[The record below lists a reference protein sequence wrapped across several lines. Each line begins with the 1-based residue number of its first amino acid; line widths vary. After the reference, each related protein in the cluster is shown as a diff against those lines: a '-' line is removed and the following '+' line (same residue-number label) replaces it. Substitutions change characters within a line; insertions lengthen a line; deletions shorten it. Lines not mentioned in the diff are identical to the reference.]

1 MSKFGTSKKIITG
14 YILLAVVIAIA
25 TWQVY
30 DNSRLFVALNN
41 ASEQLLKRRDVV
53 DSLVCSLLETNN
65 AERSVLLG
73 EGSEWPHF
81 NQSVATSE
89 QMAKQ
94 LKPFIA
100 DQGQRQR
107 IDTLVKLMHMKR
119 ENTKRVAQLMAI
131 DNRDAFYRDKVQA
144 LQSGRDSVVI
154 HSKSYGQ
161 HGQRE
166 KVYEIIK
173 SKRGFF
179 RRLGDAFR
187 RQHADTVGVTNILHD
202 TKADSTAQRINI
214 ADSVANI
221 LTDIQ
226 NEEQKQNSRQQENVA
241 ARLNRLQRVS
251 LQLSQ
256 RTGLLLEHI
265 QREEKNALQKALG
278 HATQSRH
285 KMVVRIAVIGLVA
298 ILIAALL
305 VAYILRDIKRERRDR
320 QRIVEAKT
328 ETERIMAQRERLLLT
343 ITHDIKAP
351 AASIA
356 GFIEL
361 LSEQVSRPKAL
372 AYIDSM
378 RHSAIHL
385 QQLVAALLDYHL
397 LESGKAER
405 HDVSFVP
412 QQLAKNC
419 VDEFQPMAAE
429 KGLDITL
436 STLTLNCGDL
446 WRSDAFRVKQ
456 IMSNLI
462 GNAVKYTDRGSVKVE
477 IRISPRQHL
486 IIYVSD
492 TGRGMSQADCQRI
505 FDAFTRLHNGQGKE
519 GVGLGLSITR
529 EVVQMLGGTITVT
542 SEEGK
547 GSCFTV
553 SLPIKKE
560 EKRQKKDVE
569 ENVASVEPNRS
580 STEAKEATTE
590 NNDATHGANNAT
602 NGANDATNGTN
613 DATTEINIL
622 AVDDDALQLE
632 LFKEMAQKIGG
643 AKLNISTTTSASEA
657 IKLAEETKPQI
668 MFTDIEMPEMSGKDM
683 LKHVKNSD
691 MSTVAMTAHDPSIMT
706 SLKKAGFDTCLFK
719 PFNAATLAA
728 TLAQI
733 TRQPLSVKAAEQKAS
748 FFAPLTAFAE
758 GDTEA
763 EQEILTQVGES
774 IKEYRQMLDQGL
786 KGNDEEQ
793 QRDSISRTA
802 HKAMP
807 LLTMLKPGQCGWLQA
822 ITPEHIKDTP
832 AEKITVLAMRL
843 DKELEEVSTKL
854 KEEGIENA

>member
-1 MSKFGTSKKIITG
+1 M
-14 YILLAVVIAIA
+14 LAVVIAIA

-94 LKPFIA
+94 LKQFIA

-107 IDTLVKLMHMKR
+107 IDTLVELIHMKR
-119 ENTKRVAQLMAI
+119 ENTKRVAQLMAF

-154 HSKSYGQ
+154 HSKLYGQ

-226 NEEQKQNSRQQENVA
+226 NEEQRQNSRQQENVA

-278 HATQSRH
+278 HAMQSRH
-285 KMVVRIAVIGLVA
+285 KMVVRIAIIGLVA

-320 QRIVEAKT
+320 QRIVEAKA

-419 VDEFQPMAAE
+419 VEEFKPMAAE

-436 STLTLNCGDL
+436 GTLTPNCGDL

-462 GNAVKYTDRGSVKVE
+462 GNAVKYTDRGGVKVE

-505 FDAFTRLHNGQGKE
+505 FDAFTRLPNEQGKE

-560 EKRQKKDVE
+560 EKKQKKDVE
-569 ENVASVEPNRS
+569 ENVASVETNRS

-590 NNDATHGANNAT
+590 NNDAT
-602 NGANDATNGTN
+602 NGANDATNGNN

-706 SLKKAGFDTCLFK
+706 SLKKAGFSTCLFK

-733 TRQPLSVKAAEQKAS
+733 TRLPLSVKAAEQKAS

-774 IKEYRQMLDQGL
+774 IKEYRQMLEQGL
-786 KGNDEEQ
+786 KSNGEEL
-793 QRDSISRTA
+793 QRDSISRAA

-822 ITPEHIKDTP
+822 ITPEHIKDSS
-832 AEKITVLAMRL
+832 AENSTALAMRL
-843 DKELEEVSTKL
+843 EKELEEISKKL
-854 KEEGIENA
+854 REEGIENA

>member
-1 MSKFGTSKKIITG
+1 M
-14 YILLAVVIAIA
+14 LAVVIAIA

-81 NQSVATSE
+81 NRSVATSE

-107 IDTLVKLMHMKR
+107 IDTLVELIHMKR
-119 ENTKRVAQLMAI
+119 ENTKRVAQLMAF

-154 HSKSYGQ
+154 HSKLYGQ

-278 HATQSRH
+278 HAMQSRH
-285 KMVVRIAVIGLVA
+285 KMVVRIAIIGLVA

-412 QQLAKNC
+412 QQLAKSC
-419 VDEFQPMAAE
+419 VEEFKPMAAE

-436 STLTLNCGDL
+436 GTLTPNCGDL

-462 GNAVKYTDRGSVKVE
+462 GNAVKYTDRGGVKVE

-505 FDAFTRLHNGQGKE
+505 FDAFTRLPNGQGKE

-560 EKRQKKDVE
+560 EKKQKKDVE
-569 ENVASVEPNRS
+569 ENVASVETDRS

-590 NNDATHGANNAT
+590 NNDAT
-602 NGANDATNGTN
+602 NGAN

-706 SLKKAGFDTCLFK
+706 SLKKAGFSTCLFK

-733 TRQPLSVKAAEQKAS
+733 TRLPLSVKAAEQKAS

-774 IKEYRQMLDQGL
+774 IKEYRQMLEQGL
-786 KGNDEEQ
+786 KSNGEEL
-793 QRDSISRTA
+793 QRDSISRAA

-807 LLTMLKPGQCGWLQA
+807 LLSMLKPGQCGWLQA
-822 ITPEHIKDTP
+822 ITPEHIKDTS
-832 AEKITVLAMRL
+832 AENSTALAMRL
-843 DKELEEVSTKL
+843 EKELEEISKKL
-854 KEEGIENA
+854 REEGIENA

>member
-1 MSKFGTSKKIITG
+1 M
-14 YILLAVVIAIA
+14 LAVVIAIA

-107 IDTLVKLMHMKR
+107 IDTLVELIHMKR
-119 ENTKRVAQLMAI
+119 ENTKRVAQLMAF

-154 HSKSYGQ
+154 HSKLYGQ
-161 HGQRE
+161 HAQRE

-285 KMVVRIAVIGLVA
+285 KMVVRIAIIGLVA

-412 QQLAKNC
+412 QQLAKSC
-419 VDEFQPMAAE
+419 VEEFKPMAAE

-436 STLTLNCGDL
+436 GTLTPNCGDL

-462 GNAVKYTDRGSVKVE
+462 GNAVKYTDRGGVKVE
-477 IRISPRQHL
+477 MRISPRQHL

-505 FDAFTRLHNGQGKE
+505 FDAFTRLPNGQGKE

-560 EKRQKKDVE
+560 EKKQKKDVE
-569 ENVASVEPNRS
+569 ENVASVETNRS
-580 STEAKEATTE
+580 STEAKE
-590 NNDATHGANNAT
+590 
-602 NGANDATNGTN
+602 
-613 DATTEINIL
+613 ATTEINIL

-706 SLKKAGFDTCLFK
+706 SLKKAGFSTCLFK

-733 TRQPLSVKAAEQKAS
+733 TRLPLSVKAAEQKAS

-763 EQEILTQVGES
+763 EREILTQVGES
-774 IKEYRQMLDQGL
+774 IKEYRQMLEQGL
-786 KGNDEEQ
+786 KSNGEEL
-793 QRDSISRTA
+793 QRDSISRAA

-822 ITPEHIKDTP
+822 ITPEHIKDSS
-832 AEKITVLAMRL
+832 AENSTALAMRL
-843 DKELEEVSTKL
+843 EKELEEISKKL
-854 KEEGIENA
+854 REEGIENA

>member
-1 MSKFGTSKKIITG
+1 M
-14 YILLAVVIAIA
+14 LAVVIAIA

-81 NQSVATSE
+81 NRSVATSE
-89 QMAKQ
+89 QKAKQ

-107 IDTLVKLMHMKR
+107 IDTLVELIHMKR
-119 ENTKRVAQLMAI
+119 ENTKRVAQLMAF

-154 HSKSYGQ
+154 HSKLYGQ

-226 NEEQKQNSRQQENVA
+226 NEEQKHNSRQQENVA

-285 KMVVRIAVIGLVA
+285 KMVVRIAIIGLVA

-397 LESGKAER
+397 LESGKAEQ

-419 VDEFQPMAAE
+419 VEEFKPMAAE

-436 STLTLNCGDL
+436 GTLTTNCGDL

-462 GNAVKYTDRGSVKVE
+462 GNAVKYTDRGGVKVE

-505 FDAFTRLHNGQGKE
+505 FDAFTRLPNGQGKE

-560 EKRQKKDVE
+560 EKKQKKDVE
-569 ENVASVEPNRS
+569 ENVASVETNRS
-580 STEAKEATTE
+580 STEAKE
-590 NNDATHGANNAT
+590 
-602 NGANDATNGTN
+602 
-613 DATTEINIL
+613 ATTEINIL

-683 LKHVKNSD
+683 IKHVKNSD

-706 SLKKAGFDTCLFK
+706 SLKKAGFSTCLFK

-733 TRQPLSVKAAEQKAS
+733 TRLPLSVKAAEQKAS

-763 EQEILTQVGES
+763 EREILTQVGES
-774 IKEYRQMLDQGL
+774 IKEYRQMLEQGL
-786 KGNDEEQ
+786 KHNDEEL
-793 QRDSISRTA
+793 QRDSISRAA

-822 ITPEHIKDTP
+822 ITPEHIKDSS
-832 AEKITVLAMRL
+832 AENSTALAMRL
-843 DKELEEVSTKL
+843 EKELEEISKKL
-854 KEEGIENA
+854 REEGIENA

>member
-81 NQSVATSE
+81 NRSVATSE
-89 QMAKQ
+89 QKAKQ

-107 IDTLVKLMHMKR
+107 IDTLVELIHMKR
-119 ENTKRVAQLMAI
+119 ENTKRVAQLMAF

-154 HSKSYGQ
+154 HSKLYGQ

-202 TKADSTAQRINI
+202 TKTDSTAQRINI

-285 KMVVRIAVIGLVA
+285 KMVVRIAIIGLVA

-397 LESGKAER
+397 LESGKAEQ

-419 VDEFQPMAAE
+419 VEEFKPMAAE

-436 STLTLNCGDL
+436 GTLTPNCGDL

-462 GNAVKYTDRGSVKVE
+462 GNAVKYTDLGGVKVE

-505 FDAFTRLHNGQGKE
+505 FDAFTRLPNGQGKE

-560 EKRQKKDVE
+560 EKKQKKDVE
-569 ENVASVEPNRS
+569 ENVASVETNRS
-580 STEAKEATTE
+580 STEAKE
-590 NNDATHGANNAT
+590 
-602 NGANDATNGTN
+602 
-613 DATTEINIL
+613 ATTEINIL

-657 IKLAEETKPQI
+657 IKLAEETKTQI

-683 LKHVKNSD
+683 IKHVKNSD

-706 SLKKAGFDTCLFK
+706 SLKKAGFSTCLFK

-733 TRQPLSVKAAEQKAS
+733 TRLPLSVKAAEQKAS

-763 EQEILTQVGES
+763 EREILTQVGES
-774 IKEYRQMLDQGL
+774 IKEYRQMLEQGL
-786 KGNDEEQ
+786 KSNGEEL
-793 QRDSISRTA
+793 QRDSISRAA

-822 ITPEHIKDTP
+822 ITPEHIKDSS
-832 AEKITVLAMRL
+832 AENSTALAMRL
-843 DKELEEVSTKL
+843 EKELEEISKKL
-854 KEEGIENA
+854 REEGIENA

>member
-81 NQSVATSE
+81 NRSVATSE

-107 IDTLVKLMHMKR
+107 IDTLVELIHMKR
-119 ENTKRVAQLMAI
+119 ENTKRVAQLMAF

-154 HSKSYGQ
+154 HSKLYGQ
-161 HGQRE
+161 YGQRE

-202 TKADSTAQRINI
+202 TKTDSTAQRINI

-285 KMVVRIAVIGLVA
+285 KMVVRIAIIGLVA

-419 VDEFQPMAAE
+419 VEEFKPMAAE

-436 STLTLNCGDL
+436 GTLTPNCGDL

-462 GNAVKYTDRGSVKVE
+462 GNAVKYTDRGGVKVE

-505 FDAFTRLHNGQGKE
+505 FDAFTRLPNGQGKE

-560 EKRQKKDVE
+560 EKKQKKDVE
-569 ENVASVEPNRS
+569 ENVASVETNRS

-590 NNDATHGANNAT
+590 NNCAT
-602 NGANDATNGTN
+602 NGANDATNGNN
-613 DATTEINIL
+613 DATTEIKIL

-706 SLKKAGFDTCLFK
+706 SLKKAGFSTCLFK

-733 TRQPLSVKAAEQKAS
+733 TRLPLSVKAAEQKAS

-763 EQEILTQVGES
+763 EREILTQVGES
-774 IKEYRQMLDQGL
+774 IKEYRQMLEQGL
-786 KGNDEEQ
+786 KSNGEEL
-793 QRDSISRTA
+793 QRDSISRAA

-822 ITPEHIKDTP
+822 ITPEHIKDTS
-832 AEKITVLAMRL
+832 AENSTALAMRL
-843 DKELEEVSTKL
+843 EKELEEISKKL
-854 KEEGIENA
+854 REEGIENA

>member
-1 MSKFGTSKKIITG
+1 M
-14 YILLAVVIAIA
+14 LAVVIAIA

-73 EGSEWPHF
+73 EGSEWPRF

-107 IDTLVKLMHMKR
+107 IDTLVELMHMKR

-278 HATQSRH
+278 HAMQSRH
-285 KMVVRIAVIGLVA
+285 KMVVRIAIIGLVA

-436 STLTLNCGDL
+436 GTLTPNCGDL

-456 IMSNLI
+456 IISNLI
-462 GNAVKYTDRGSVKVE
+462 GNAVKYTDQGSVKVE

-492 TGRGMSQADCQRI
+492 TGRGMSHADCQRI
-505 FDAFTRLHNGQGKE
+505 FDAFTRLPNGQGKE

-560 EKRQKKDVE
+560 EKKQKKDVE
-569 ENVASVEPNRS
+569 ENVAPVETNRS
-580 STEAKEATTE
+580 STEAKE
-590 NNDATHGANNAT
+590 
-602 NGANDATNGTN
+602 
-613 DATTEINIL
+613 ATTEINIL

-657 IKLAEETKPQI
+657 IMLAEKTKPRI

-706 SLKKAGFDTCLFK
+706 SLKKAGFSTCLFK

-733 TRQPLSVKAAEQKAS
+733 TRLPLSVKTAEQKAS

-774 IKEYRQMLDQGL
+774 IKEYRQMLDKGL
-786 KGNDEEQ
+786 KSNDEEQ
-793 QRDSISRTA
+793 QRDSISRAA

-807 LLTMLKPGQCGWLQA
+807 LLTMLKPGQCSWLQA

>member
-1 MSKFGTSKKIITG
+1 M
-14 YILLAVVIAIA
+14 LAVVIAIA

-81 NQSVATSE
+81 NRSVATSE

-107 IDTLVKLMHMKR
+107 IDTLVELIHMKR
-119 ENTKRVAQLMAI
+119 ENTKRVAQLMAF

-154 HSKSYGQ
+154 HSKLYGQ

-202 TKADSTAQRINI
+202 TKTDSTAQRINI

-285 KMVVRIAVIGLVA
+285 KMVVRIAIIGLVA

-412 QQLAKNC
+412 QQLAKSC
-419 VDEFQPMAAE
+419 VEEFKPMAAE

-436 STLTLNCGDL
+436 GTLTPNCGDL

-462 GNAVKYTDRGSVKVE
+462 GNAVKYTDRGGVKVE

-492 TGRGMSQADCQRI
+492 TERGMSQADCQRI
-505 FDAFTRLHNGQGKE
+505 FDAFTRLPNGQGKE

-560 EKRQKKDVE
+560 EKKQKKDVE
-569 ENVASVEPNRS
+569 ENVASVETNRS
-580 STEAKEATTE
+580 STEAKKAITE
-590 NNDATHGANNAT
+590 NNDAT
-602 NGANDATNGTN
+602 NGANDATNGNN

-683 LKHVKNSD
+683 IKHVKNSD

-706 SLKKAGFDTCLFK
+706 SLKKAGFSTCLFK

-733 TRQPLSVKAAEQKAS
+733 TRLPLSVKAAEQKAS

-763 EQEILTQVGES
+763 EREILTQVGES
-774 IKEYRQMLDQGL
+774 IKEYRQMLEQGL
-786 KGNDEEQ
+786 KHNDEEL
-793 QRDSISRTA
+793 QRDSISRAA

-822 ITPEHIKDTP
+822 ITPEHIKDSS
-832 AEKITVLAMRL
+832 AENSTALAMRL
-843 DKELEEVSTKL
+843 EKELEEISKKL
-854 KEEGIENA
+854 REEGIENA

>member
-25 TWQVY
+25 TWQIY

-73 EGSEWPHF
+73 EGREWPHF
-81 NQSVATSE
+81 NRSVATSE

-107 IDTLVKLMHMKR
+107 IDTLVELIHMKR
-119 ENTKRVAQLMAI
+119 ENTKRVAQLMAF
-131 DNRDAFYRDKVQA
+131 DNRDAFYRNKVQA

-154 HSKSYGQ
+154 HSKLYGQ

-226 NEEQKQNSRQQENVA
+226 NEEQRQNSRQQENVA

-285 KMVVRIAVIGLVA
+285 KMVVRIAIIGLVA

-412 QQLAKNC
+412 QQLAKSC
-419 VDEFQPMAAE
+419 VEEFKPMAAE

-436 STLTLNCGDL
+436 GTLTTNCGDL

-462 GNAVKYTDRGSVKVE
+462 GNAVKYTDRGGVKVE

-505 FDAFTRLHNGQGKE
+505 FDAFTRLPNGQGKE

-560 EKRQKKDVE
+560 EKKQKKDVE
-569 ENVASVEPNRS
+569 ENVASVETNRS
-580 STEAKEATTE
+580 STEAKE
-590 NNDATHGANNAT
+590 
-602 NGANDATNGTN
+602 
-613 DATTEINIL
+613 ATTEINIL

-683 LKHVKNSD
+683 IKHVKNSD

-706 SLKKAGFDTCLFK
+706 SLKKAGFSTCLFK

-733 TRQPLSVKAAEQKAS
+733 TRLPLSVKAAEQKAS

-763 EQEILTQVGES
+763 EREILTQVGES
-774 IKEYRQMLDQGL
+774 IKEYRQMLEQGL
-786 KGNDEEQ
+786 KSNGEEL
-793 QRDSISRTA
+793 QRDSISRAA

-822 ITPEHIKDTP
+822 ITPEHIKDTS
-832 AEKITVLAMRL
+832 AENSTALAMRL
-843 DKELEEVSTKL
+843 EKELEEISKKL
-854 KEEGIENA
+854 REEGIENA

>member
-1 MSKFGTSKKIITG
+1 M
-14 YILLAVVIAIA
+14 LAVVIAIA

-81 NQSVATSE
+81 NRSVATSE

-107 IDTLVKLMHMKR
+107 IDTLVELIHMKR
-119 ENTKRVAQLMAI
+119 ENTKRVAQLMAF

-154 HSKSYGQ
+154 HSKLYGQ

-202 TKADSTAQRINI
+202 TKTDSTAQRINI

-285 KMVVRIAVIGLVA
+285 KMVVRIAIIGLVA

-412 QQLAKNC
+412 QQLAKDC
-419 VDEFQPMAAE
+419 VEEFKPMAAE

-436 STLTLNCGDL
+436 GTLTPNCGDL

-462 GNAVKYTDRGSVKVE
+462 GNAVKYTDRGGVKVE

-505 FDAFTRLHNGQGKE
+505 FDAFTRLPNGQGKE

-542 SEEGK
+542 SKKGK

-560 EKRQKKDVE
+560 EKKQKKDVE
-569 ENVASVEPNRS
+569 ENVASVETNRS
-580 STEAKEATTE
+580 STEAKKAITE
-590 NNDATHGANNAT
+590 NNDAT
-602 NGANDATNGTN
+602 NGANDATNGNN

-706 SLKKAGFDTCLFK
+706 SLKKAGFSTCLFK

-733 TRQPLSVKAAEQKAS
+733 TRLPLSVKAAEQKAS

-763 EQEILTQVGES
+763 EREILTQVGES
-774 IKEYRQMLDQGL
+774 IKEYRQMLEQGL
-786 KGNDEEQ
+786 KSNGEEL
-793 QRDSISRTA
+793 QRDSISRAA

-822 ITPEHIKDTP
+822 ITPEHIKDTS
-832 AEKITVLAMRL
+832 AENSTALAMRL
-843 DKELEEVSTKL
+843 EKELEEISKKL
-854 KEEGIENA
+854 REEGIENA

>member
-1 MSKFGTSKKIITG
+1 M
-14 YILLAVVIAIA
+14 LAVVIAIA

-107 IDTLVKLMHMKR
+107 IDTLVELIHMKR

-154 HSKSYGQ
+154 HSKLYGQ

-202 TKADSTAQRINI
+202 TRTDSTAQRINI

-278 HATQSRH
+278 HAMQSRH
-285 KMVVRIAVIGLVA
+285 KMVVRIAIIGLVA

-320 QRIVEAKT
+320 QRIVEAKA

-412 QQLAKNC
+412 QQLAKSC
-419 VDEFQPMAAE
+419 VEEFKPMAAE

-436 STLTLNCGDL
+436 GTLTPNCGDL

-462 GNAVKYTDRGSVKVE
+462 GNAVKYTDRGGVKVE

-505 FDAFTRLHNGQGKE
+505 FDAFTRLPNGQGKE

-560 EKRQKKDVE
+560 EKKQKKDVE
-569 ENVASVEPNRS
+569 ENVASVETNRS
-580 STEAKEATTE
+580 STEAKE
-590 NNDATHGANNAT
+590 
-602 NGANDATNGTN
+602 
-613 DATTEINIL
+613 ATTEINIL

-643 AKLNISTTTSASEA
+643 AKLNINTTTSASEA

-683 LKHVKNSD
+683 IKHVKNSD

-706 SLKKAGFDTCLFK
+706 SLKKAGFSTCLFK

-733 TRQPLSVKAAEQKAS
+733 TRLPLSVKAAEQKAS

-763 EQEILTQVGES
+763 EREILTQVGES
-774 IKEYRQMLDQGL
+774 IKEYRQMLEQGL
-786 KGNDEEQ
+786 KHNDEEQ
-793 QRDSISRTA
+793 QHDSISRAA

-807 LLTMLKPGQCGWLQA
+807 LLSMLKPGQCGWLQA
-822 ITPEHIKDTP
+822 ITPEHIKDTS
-832 AEKITVLAMRL
+832 AENSTALAMRL
-843 DKELEEVSTKL
+843 EKELEEISKKL
-854 KEEGIENA
+854 REEGIENA

>member
-81 NQSVATSE
+81 NRSVATSE

-107 IDTLVKLMHMKR
+107 IDTLVELIHMKR
-119 ENTKRVAQLMAI
+119 ENTKRVAQLMAF
-131 DNRDAFYRDKVQA
+131 DNRDAFYRNKVQA

-154 HSKSYGQ
+154 HSKLYGQ

-187 RQHADTVGVTNILHD
+187 RQHTDTVGVTNILHD

-226 NEEQKQNSRQQENVA
+226 NEEQRQNSRQQENVA

-278 HATQSRH
+278 HAMQSRH
-285 KMVVRIAVIGLVA
+285 KMVVRIAIIGLVA

-320 QRIVEAKT
+320 QRIVEAKA

-361 LSEQVSRPKAL
+361 LSEQVSHPKAL

-412 QQLAKNC
+412 QQLAKSC
-419 VDEFQPMAAE
+419 VEEFKPMAAE

-436 STLTLNCGDL
+436 GTLTPNCGDL

-462 GNAVKYTDRGSVKVE
+462 GNAVKYTDRGGVKVE

-492 TGRGMSQADCQRI
+492 TGRGMSQADCLRI
-505 FDAFTRLHNGQGKE
+505 FDAFTRLPNGQGKE

-560 EKRQKKDVE
+560 EKKQKKDVE
-569 ENVASVEPNRS
+569 ENVASVETNRS

-590 NNDATHGANNAT
+590 NNDAT
-602 NGANDATNGTN
+602 NGANDATNGNN

-683 LKHVKNSD
+683 IKHVKNSD

-706 SLKKAGFDTCLFK
+706 SLKKAGFSTCLFK

-733 TRQPLSVKAAEQKAS
+733 TRLPLSVKAAEQKAS

-774 IKEYRQMLDQGL
+774 IKEYRQMLEQGL
-786 KGNDEEQ
+786 KSNGEEL
-793 QRDSISRTA
+793 QRDSISRAA

-822 ITPEHIKDTP
+822 ITPEHIKDSS
-832 AEKITVLAMRL
+832 AENSTALAMRL
-843 DKELEEVSTKL
+843 EKELEEISKKL
-854 KEEGIENA
+854 REEGIENA

>member
-1 MSKFGTSKKIITG
+1 M
-14 YILLAVVIAIA
+14 LAVVIAIA
-25 TWQVY
+25 TWQIY

-81 NQSVATSE
+81 NRSVATSE

-107 IDTLVKLMHMKR
+107 IDTLVELIHMKR
-119 ENTKRVAQLMAI
+119 ENTKRVAQLMAF
-131 DNRDAFYRDKVQA
+131 DNRDAFYRNKVQA

-154 HSKSYGQ
+154 HSKLYGQ

-202 TKADSTAQRINI
+202 TRADSTAQRINI

-226 NEEQKQNSRQQENVA
+226 NEEQKRNSRQQENVA

-285 KMVVRIAVIGLVA
+285 KMVVRIAIIGLVA

-419 VDEFQPMAAE
+419 VEEFKPMAAE

-436 STLTLNCGDL
+436 GTLTPNCGDL

-462 GNAVKYTDRGSVKVE
+462 GNAVKYTDRGGVKVE

-505 FDAFTRLHNGQGKE
+505 FDAFTRLPNGQGKE

-560 EKRQKKDVE
+560 EKKQKKDVE
-569 ENVASVEPNRS
+569 ENVASVETNRS

-590 NNDATHGANNAT
+590 NNCAT
-602 NGANDATNGTN
+602 NGANDAMNGNN

-643 AKLNISTTTSASEA
+643 AKLNINTTTSASEA

-706 SLKKAGFDTCLFK
+706 SLKKAGFSTCLFK

-733 TRQPLSVKAAEQKAS
+733 TRLPLSVKAAEQKAS

-763 EQEILTQVGES
+763 EREILTQVGES
-774 IKEYRQMLDQGL
+774 IKEYRQMLEQGL
-786 KGNDEEQ
+786 KHNDEEL
-793 QRDSISRTA
+793 QRDSISRAA

-822 ITPEHIKDTP
+822 ITPEHIKDSS
-832 AEKITVLAMRL
+832 AENSTALAMRL
-843 DKELEEVSTKL
+843 EKELEEISKKL
-854 KEEGIENA
+854 REEGIENA

>member
-1 MSKFGTSKKIITG
+1 M
-14 YILLAVVIAIA
+14 LAVVIAIA

-81 NQSVATSE
+81 NRSVATSE

-107 IDTLVKLMHMKR
+107 IDTLVELIHMKR
-119 ENTKRVAQLMAI
+119 ENTKRVAQLMAF

-154 HSKSYGQ
+154 HSKLYGQ

-187 RQHADTVGVTNILHD
+187 RQHADTVGVTNILHA

-278 HATQSRH
+278 HAMQSRH
-285 KMVVRIAVIGLVA
+285 KMVVRIAIIGLVA

-320 QRIVEAKT
+320 QRIVEAKA
-328 ETERIMAQRERLLLT
+328 ETEHIMAQRERLLLT

-419 VDEFQPMAAE
+419 VEEFKPMAAE

-436 STLTLNCGDL
+436 GTLTPNCGDL

-462 GNAVKYTDRGSVKVE
+462 GNAVKYTDRGGVKVE

-492 TGRGMSQADCQRI
+492 TGRGMSQANCQRI
-505 FDAFTRLHNGQGKE
+505 FDAFTRLPNGQGKE

-560 EKRQKKDVE
+560 EKKQKKDVE
-569 ENVASVEPNRS
+569 ENVASVETNRS
-580 STEAKEATTE
+580 STEAKE
-590 NNDATHGANNAT
+590 
-602 NGANDATNGTN
+602 
-613 DATTEINIL
+613 ATTEINIL

-683 LKHVKNSD
+683 IKHVKNSD

-706 SLKKAGFDTCLFK
+706 SLKKAGFSTCLFK

-733 TRQPLSVKAAEQKAS
+733 TRLPLSVKAAEQKAS

-774 IKEYRQMLDQGL
+774 IKEYRQMLEQGL
-786 KGNDEEQ
+786 KSNGEKLQ
-793 QRDSISRTA
+793 HDSISRAA

-822 ITPEHIKDTP
+822 ITPEHIKDTS
-832 AEKITVLAMRL
+832 AENSTALAMRL
-843 DKELEEVSTKL
+843 EKELEEISKKL
-854 KEEGIENA
+854 REEGIENA

>member
-81 NQSVATSE
+81 NRSVATSE

-107 IDTLVKLMHMKR
+107 IDTLVELIHMKR
-119 ENTKRVAQLMAI
+119 ENTKRVAQLMAF

-154 HSKSYGQ
+154 NSKLYGR

-278 HATQSRH
+278 HAMQSRH
-285 KMVVRIAVIGLVA
+285 KMVVRIAIIGLVA

-412 QQLAKNC
+412 QQLARNC
-419 VDEFQPMAAE
+419 VEEFKPMAAE

-436 STLTLNCGDL
+436 GTLTPNCGDL

-462 GNAVKYTDRGSVKVE
+462 GNAVKYTDRGGVKVE

-505 FDAFTRLHNGQGKE
+505 FDAFTRLPNGQGKE

-560 EKRQKKDVE
+560 EKKQMKDVE
-569 ENVASVEPNRS
+569 ENVASVETNRS
-580 STEAKEATTE
+580 STEAKE
-590 NNDATHGANNAT
+590 
-602 NGANDATNGTN
+602 
-613 DATTEINIL
+613 ATTEINIL

-683 LKHVKNSD
+683 IKHVKNSD
-691 MSTVAMTAHDPSIMT
+691 MSTVAMTAHDPSIIT
-706 SLKKAGFDTCLFK
+706 SLKKAGFSTCLFK

-733 TRQPLSVKAAEQKAS
+733 TRLPLSVKAAEQKAS

-774 IKEYRQMLDQGL
+774 IKEYRQMLEQGL
-786 KGNDEEQ
+786 KSNGEEL
-793 QRDSISRTA
+793 QRDSISRAA

-807 LLTMLKPGQCGWLQA
+807 LLTMLRPGQCGWLQA
-822 ITPEHIKDTP
+822 ITPEHIKDTS
-832 AEKITVLAMRL
+832 AENSTALAMRL
-843 DKELEEVSTKL
+843 EKELEEISKKL
-854 KEEGIENA
+854 RGEGIENA

>member
-1 MSKFGTSKKIITG
+1 M
-14 YILLAVVIAIA
+14 LAVVIAIA

-81 NQSVATSE
+81 NRSVATSE

-107 IDTLVKLMHMKR
+107 IDTLVELIHMKR
-119 ENTKRVAQLMAI
+119 ENTKRVAQLMAF
-131 DNRDAFYRDKVQA
+131 DNRDAFYRNKVQA

-154 HSKSYGQ
+154 HSKLYGQ

-187 RQHADTVGVTNILHD
+187 RQHTDTVGVTNILHD

-226 NEEQKQNSRQQENVA
+226 NEEQRQNSRQQENVA

-278 HATQSRH
+278 HAMQSRH
-285 KMVVRIAVIGLVA
+285 KMVVRIAIIGLVA

-320 QRIVEAKT
+320 QRIVEAKA

-412 QQLAKNC
+412 QQLAKSC
-419 VDEFQPMAAE
+419 VEEFKPMAAE

-436 STLTLNCGDL
+436 GTLTPTCGDL

-462 GNAVKYTDRGSVKVE
+462 GNAVKYTDRGGVKVE

-492 TGRGMSQADCQRI
+492 TGRGMNQADCQRI
-505 FDAFTRLHNGQGKE
+505 FDAFTRLPNGQGKE

-560 EKRQKKDVE
+560 EKKQKKEVE
-569 ENVASVEPNRS
+569 ENVASVETDRS
-580 STEAKEATTE
+580 STEAKK
-590 NNDATHGANNAT
+590 
-602 NGANDATNGTN
+602 
-613 DATTEINIL
+613 ATTEINIL

-683 LKHVKNSD
+683 IKHVKNSD

-706 SLKKAGFDTCLFK
+706 SLKKAGFSTCLFK

-733 TRQPLSVKAAEQKAS
+733 TRLPLSVKAAEQKAS

-774 IKEYRQMLDQGL
+774 IKEYRQILEQGL
-786 KGNDEEQ
+786 KHNGEEL
-793 QRDSISRTA
+793 QRDSISRAA

-807 LLTMLKPGQCGWLQA
+807 LLTMLRPGQCGWLQA
-822 ITPEHIKDTP
+822 ITPEHIKDTS
-832 AEKITVLAMRL
+832 AENSTALAMRL
-843 DKELEEVSTKL
+843 EKELEEISKKL
-854 KEEGIENA
+854 REEGIENA

>member
-81 NQSVATSE
+81 NRSVATSE
-89 QMAKQ
+89 QKAKQ
-94 LKPFIA
+94 LKQFIA

-107 IDTLVKLMHMKR
+107 IDTLVGLIHMKR
-119 ENTKRVAQLMAI
+119 ENTKRVAQLMAF

-154 HSKSYGQ
+154 HSKLYGQ

-202 TKADSTAQRINI
+202 TKTDSTAQRINI

-226 NEEQKQNSRQQENVA
+226 NEEQKRNSRQQENVA

-285 KMVVRIAVIGLVA
+285 KMVVRIAIIGLVA

-412 QQLAKNC
+412 QQLAKSC
-419 VDEFQPMAAE
+419 VEEFKPMAAE

-436 STLTLNCGDL
+436 GTLTPNCGDL

-462 GNAVKYTDRGSVKVE
+462 GNAVKYTDRGGVKVE

-492 TGRGMSQADCQRI
+492 TGRGMNQADCQRI
-505 FDAFTRLHNGQGKE
+505 FDAFTRLPNGQGKE

-560 EKRQKKDVE
+560 EKKQKKDVE
-569 ENVASVEPNRS
+569 ENVASVETNRS
-580 STEAKEATTE
+580 STEAKE
-590 NNDATHGANNAT
+590 
-602 NGANDATNGTN
+602 
-613 DATTEINIL
+613 ATTEINIL

-706 SLKKAGFDTCLFK
+706 SLKKAGFSTCLFK

-733 TRQPLSVKAAEQKAS
+733 TRLPLSVKAAEQKAS

-774 IKEYRQMLDQGL
+774 IKEYRQMLEQGL
-786 KGNDEEQ
+786 KHNGEEL
-793 QRDSISRTA
+793 QRDSISRAA

-807 LLTMLKPGQCGWLQA
+807 LLSMLKPGQCGWLQA
-822 ITPEHIKDTP
+822 ITPEHINDSS
-832 AEKITVLAMRL
+832 AENSTALAMRL
-843 DKELEEVSTKL
+843 EKELEEISKKL
-854 KEEGIENA
+854 RDEGIENA

>member
-81 NQSVATSE
+81 NRSVATSE

-107 IDTLVKLMHMKR
+107 IDTLVALIHMKR
-119 ENTKRVAQLMAI
+119 ENTKRVAQLMAF

-154 HSKSYGQ
+154 HSKLYGQ

-187 RQHADTVGVTNILHD
+187 RQHADTVGVTNILHA
-202 TKADSTAQRINI
+202 TRVDSTAQRINI

-265 QREEKNALQKALG
+265 QREEKNALQKALD
-278 HATQSRH
+278 HAMQSRH
-285 KMVVRIAVIGLVA
+285 KMVVRIAIIGLVA

-320 QRIVEAKT
+320 QRIVEAKM

-412 QQLAKNC
+412 QQLAKSC
-419 VDEFQPMAAE
+419 VEEFKPMAAE

-436 STLTLNCGDL
+436 GTLTPNCGDL

-462 GNAVKYTDRGSVKVE
+462 GNAVKYTDRGGVKVE

-492 TGRGMSQADCQRI
+492 TGLGMSQADCQRI
-505 FDAFTRLHNGQGKE
+505 FDAFTRLPNGQGKE

-560 EKRQKKDVE
+560 EKKQKKDVE
-569 ENVASVEPNRS
+569 ENVASVETNRS
-580 STEAKEATTE
+580 STEAKE
-590 NNDATHGANNAT
+590 
-602 NGANDATNGTN
+602 
-613 DATTEINIL
+613 ATTEINIL

-683 LKHVKNSD
+683 IKHVKNSD

-706 SLKKAGFDTCLFK
+706 SLKKAGFSTCLFK

-733 TRQPLSVKAAEQKAS
+733 TRLPLSVKTAEQKAS

-774 IKEYRQMLDQGL
+774 IKEYRQMLEQGL
-786 KGNDEEQ
+786 KHNGEEL
-793 QRDSISRTA
+793 QRDSISRAA

-807 LLTMLKPGQCGWLQA
+807 LLSMLKPGQCGWLQA
-822 ITPEHIKDTP
+822 ITPEHIKDSS
-832 AEKITVLAMRL
+832 AEKSTALAMRL
-843 DKELEEVSTKL
+843 EKELEEISKKL
-854 KEEGIENA
+854 REEGIENA

>member
-81 NQSVATSE
+81 NRSVATSE

-107 IDTLVKLMHMKR
+107 IDTLVELIHMKR
-119 ENTKRVAQLMAI
+119 ENTKRVAQLMAF

-154 HSKSYGQ
+154 HSKLYGQ

-202 TKADSTAQRINI
+202 TRVDSTAQRINI

-221 LTDIQ
+221 LTNIQ

-278 HATQSRH
+278 HAMQSRH
-285 KMVVRIAVIGLVA
+285 KMVVRIAIIGLVA

-419 VDEFQPMAAE
+419 VEEFKPMAAE

-436 STLTLNCGDL
+436 GTLTPNCGDL

-462 GNAVKYTDRGSVKVE
+462 GNAVKYTDRGGVKVE

-505 FDAFTRLHNGQGKE
+505 FDAFTRLPNGQGKE

-560 EKRQKKDVE
+560 EKKQKKDVE
-569 ENVASVEPNRS
+569 ENVASVETNGS
-580 STEAKEATTE
+580 STEAKE
-590 NNDATHGANNAT
+590 
-602 NGANDATNGTN
+602 
-613 DATTEINIL
+613 ATTEINIL

-657 IKLAEETKPQI
+657 IKLAEETKTQI

-683 LKHVKNSD
+683 IKHVKNSD

-706 SLKKAGFDTCLFK
+706 SLKKAGFSTCLFK

-733 TRQPLSVKAAEQKAS
+733 TRLPLSVKAAEQKAS

-774 IKEYRQMLDQGL
+774 IKEYRQMLEQGL
-786 KGNDEEQ
+786 KSNGEEL
-793 QRDSISRTA
+793 QRDSISRAA

-807 LLTMLKPGQCGWLQA
+807 LLSMLRPGQCGWLQA
-822 ITPEHIKDTP
+822 ITPEHIKDTS
-832 AEKITVLAMRL
+832 AENSTALAMRL
-843 DKELEEVSTKL
+843 EKELEEISKKL
-854 KEEGIENA
+854 REEGIENA

>member
-1 MSKFGTSKKIITG
+1 M
-14 YILLAVVIAIA
+14 LAVVIAIA

-81 NQSVATSE
+81 NRSVATSE
-89 QMAKQ
+89 QKAKQ

-107 IDTLVKLMHMKR
+107 IDTLVELIHMKR
-119 ENTKRVAQLMAI
+119 ENTKRVAQLMAF

-154 HSKSYGQ
+154 HSKLYGQ
-161 HGQRE
+161 HSQRE

-285 KMVVRIAVIGLVA
+285 KMVVRIAIIGLVA

-320 QRIVEAKT
+320 QRIVETKA

-412 QQLAKNC
+412 QQLAKSC
-419 VDEFQPMAAE
+419 VEEFKPMAAE

-436 STLTLNCGDL
+436 GTLTTNCGDL

-462 GNAVKYTDRGSVKVE
+462 GNAVKYTDRGGVKVE

-505 FDAFTRLHNGQGKE
+505 FDAFTRLPNGQGKE

-560 EKRQKKDVE
+560 EKKQKKDVE
-569 ENVASVEPNRS
+569 ENVASVETNRS
-580 STEAKEATTE
+580 STEAKE
-590 NNDATHGANNAT
+590 
-602 NGANDATNGTN
+602 
-613 DATTEINIL
+613 ATTEINIL

-706 SLKKAGFDTCLFK
+706 SLKKAGFSTCLFK

-733 TRQPLSVKAAEQKAS
+733 TRLPLSVKAAEQKAS

-763 EQEILTQVGES
+763 EREILTQVGES
-774 IKEYRQMLDQGL
+774 IKEYRQMLEQGL
-786 KGNDEEQ
+786 KSNGEEL
-793 QRDSISRTA
+793 QRDSISRAA

-822 ITPEHIKDTP
+822 ITPEHIKDSS
-832 AEKITVLAMRL
+832 AENSTALAMRL
-843 DKELEEVSTKL
+843 EKELEEISKKL
-854 KEEGIENA
+854 REEGIENA

>member
-81 NQSVATSE
+81 NRSVATSE
-89 QMAKQ
+89 QKAKQ

-107 IDTLVKLMHMKR
+107 IDTLVELIHMKR
-119 ENTKRVAQLMAI
+119 ENTKRVAQLMAF

-154 HSKSYGQ
+154 HSKLYGQ

-285 KMVVRIAVIGLVA
+285 KMVVRIAIIGLVA

-419 VDEFQPMAAE
+419 VEEFKPMAAE

-436 STLTLNCGDL
+436 GTLTPTCGDL

-462 GNAVKYTDRGSVKVE
+462 GNAVKYTDRGGVKVE

-505 FDAFTRLHNGQGKE
+505 FDAFTRLPNGQGKE

-560 EKRQKKDVE
+560 EKKQKKDVE
-569 ENVASVEPNRS
+569 ENVASVETNRS
-580 STEAKEATTE
+580 STEAKE
-590 NNDATHGANNAT
+590 
-602 NGANDATNGTN
+602 
-613 DATTEINIL
+613 ATTEINIL

-643 AKLNISTTTSASEA
+643 AKLNINTTTSASEA

-683 LKHVKNSD
+683 SKHVKNSD

-706 SLKKAGFDTCLFK
+706 SLKKAGFSTCLFK

-733 TRQPLSVKAAEQKAS
+733 TRLPLSVKAAEQKAS

-774 IKEYRQMLDQGL
+774 IKEYRQMLEQGL
-786 KGNDEEQ
+786 KRNGEEL
-793 QRDSISRTA
+793 QRDSISRAA

-807 LLTMLKPGQCGWLQA
+807 LLSMLKPGQCGWLQA
-822 ITPEHIKDTP
+822 ITPEHIKDTS
-832 AEKITVLAMRL
+832 AENSTALAMRL
-843 DKELEEVSTKL
+843 EKELEEISKKL
-854 KEEGIENA
+854 REEGIENA

>member
-81 NQSVATSE
+81 NRSVATSE
-89 QMAKQ
+89 QKAKQ

-107 IDTLVKLMHMKR
+107 IDTLVELIHMKR
-119 ENTKRVAQLMAI
+119 ENTKRVAQLMAF

-154 HSKSYGQ
+154 HSKLYGQ

-202 TKADSTAQRINI
+202 TKTDSTAQRINI

-226 NEEQKQNSRQQENVA
+226 NEEQKRNSRQQENVA

-285 KMVVRIAVIGLVA
+285 KMVVRIAIIGLVA

-412 QQLAKNC
+412 QQLAKSC
-419 VDEFQPMAAE
+419 VEEFKPMAAE

-436 STLTLNCGDL
+436 GTLTPNCGDL

-462 GNAVKYTDRGSVKVE
+462 GNAVKYTDRGGVKVE

-505 FDAFTRLHNGQGKE
+505 FDAFTRLPNGQGKE

-560 EKRQKKDVE
+560 EKKQKKDVE
-569 ENVASVEPNRS
+569 ENVASVETNRS
-580 STEAKEATTE
+580 STEAKKAITE
-590 NNDATHGANNAT
+590 NNDAT
-602 NGANDATNGTN
+602 NGANDATNGNN

-683 LKHVKNSD
+683 IKHVKNSD

-706 SLKKAGFDTCLFK
+706 SLKKAGFSTCLFK

-733 TRQPLSVKAAEQKAS
+733 TRLPLSVKAAEQKAS

-763 EQEILTQVGES
+763 EREILTQVGES
-774 IKEYRQMLDQGL
+774 IKEYRQMLEQGL
-786 KGNDEEQ
+786 KHNDEEL
-793 QRDSISRTA
+793 QRDSIARAA

-822 ITPEHIKDTP
+822 ITPEHIKDSS
-832 AEKITVLAMRL
+832 AENSTALAMRL
-843 DKELEEVSTKL
+843 EKELEEISKKL
-854 KEEGIENA
+854 REEGIENA

>member
-81 NQSVATSE
+81 NRSVATSE

-107 IDTLVKLMHMKR
+107 IDTLVELIHMKR
-119 ENTKRVAQLMAI
+119 ENTKRVAQLMAF

-154 HSKSYGQ
+154 HSKLYGQ

-187 RQHADTVGVTNILHD
+187 RQHADTVGVTNILHA
-202 TKADSTAQRINI
+202 TRVDSTAQRINI

-278 HATQSRH
+278 HAMQSRH
-285 KMVVRIAVIGLVA
+285 KMVVRIAIIGLVA

-320 QRIVEAKT
+320 QRIVEAKM

-412 QQLAKNC
+412 QQLAKSC
-419 VDEFQPMAAE
+419 VEEFKPMAAE

-436 STLTLNCGDL
+436 GTLTPNCGDL

-462 GNAVKYTDRGSVKVE
+462 GNAVKYTDRGGVKVE

-492 TGRGMSQADCQRI
+492 TGLGMSQADCQRI
-505 FDAFTRLHNGQGKE
+505 FDAFTRLPNGQGKE

-560 EKRQKKDVE
+560 EKKQKKYVE
-569 ENVASVEPNRS
+569 ENVASVETNRS
-580 STEAKEATTE
+580 STEAKE
-590 NNDATHGANNAT
+590 
-602 NGANDATNGTN
+602 
-613 DATTEINIL
+613 ATTEINIL

-683 LKHVKNSD
+683 IKHVKNSD

-706 SLKKAGFDTCLFK
+706 SLKKAGFSTCLFK

-733 TRQPLSVKAAEQKAS
+733 TRLPLSVKTAEQKAS

-774 IKEYRQMLDQGL
+774 IKEYRQMLEQGL
-786 KGNDEEQ
+786 KHNGEEL
-793 QRDSISRTA
+793 QRDSISRAA

-807 LLTMLKPGQCGWLQA
+807 LLSMLKPGQCGWLQA
-822 ITPEHIKDTP
+822 ITPEHIKDSS
-832 AEKITVLAMRL
+832 AEKSTALAMRL
-843 DKELEEVSTKL
+843 EKELEEISKKL
-854 KEEGIENA
+854 REEGIENA

>member
-1 MSKFGTSKKIITG
+1 M
-14 YILLAVVIAIA
+14 LAVVIAIA

-81 NQSVATSE
+81 NRSVATSE
-89 QMAKQ
+89 QKAKQ

-107 IDTLVKLMHMKR
+107 IDTLVELIHMKR
-119 ENTKRVAQLMAI
+119 ENTKRVAQLMAF

-154 HSKSYGQ
+154 HSKLYGQ

-187 RQHADTVGVTNILHD
+187 RQHTDTVGVTNILHD

-226 NEEQKQNSRQQENVA
+226 NEEQRQNSRQQENVA

-278 HATQSRH
+278 HAMQSRH
-285 KMVVRIAVIGLVA
+285 KMVVRIAIIGLVA

-320 QRIVEAKT
+320 QRIVEAKA

-419 VDEFQPMAAE
+419 VEEFKPMAAE

-436 STLTLNCGDL
+436 GTLTPNCGDL

-462 GNAVKYTDRGSVKVE
+462 GNAVKYTDRGGVKVE

-505 FDAFTRLHNGQGKE
+505 FDAFTRLPNGQGKE

-560 EKRQKKDVE
+560 EKKQKKDVE
-569 ENVASVEPNRS
+569 ENVASVETNRS
-580 STEAKEATTE
+580 STEAKE
-590 NNDATHGANNAT
+590 
-602 NGANDATNGTN
+602 
-613 DATTEINIL
+613 ATTEINIL

-706 SLKKAGFDTCLFK
+706 SLKKAGFSTCLFK

-733 TRQPLSVKAAEQKAS
+733 TRLPLSVKAAEQKAS

-763 EQEILTQVGES
+763 EREILTQVGES
-774 IKEYRQMLDQGL
+774 IKEYRQMLEQGL
-786 KGNDEEQ
+786 KSNGEEL
-793 QRDSISRTA
+793 QRDSISRAA

-822 ITPEHIKDTP
+822 ITPEHIKDSS
-832 AEKITVLAMRL
+832 AENSTALAMRL
-843 DKELEEVSTKL
+843 EKELEEISKKL
-854 KEEGIENA
+854 REEGIENA

>member
-81 NQSVATSE
+81 NRSVATSE
-89 QMAKQ
+89 QKAKQ
-94 LKPFIA
+94 LKQFIA

-107 IDTLVKLMHMKR
+107 IDTLVELIHMKR
-119 ENTKRVAQLMAI
+119 ENTKRVAQLMAF

-154 HSKSYGQ
+154 HSKLYGQ
-161 HGQRE
+161 HSQRE

-285 KMVVRIAVIGLVA
+285 KMVVRIAIIGLVA

-419 VDEFQPMAAE
+419 VEEFKPMAAE

-436 STLTLNCGDL
+436 GTLTTNSGDL

-462 GNAVKYTDRGSVKVE
+462 GNAVKYTDRGGVKVE

-505 FDAFTRLHNGQGKE
+505 FDAFTRLPNGQGKE

-560 EKRQKKDVE
+560 EKKQKKDVE
-569 ENVASVEPNRS
+569 ENVASVETNRS

-590 NNDATHGANNAT
+590 AKEATTEN
-602 NGANDATNGTN
+602 N

-706 SLKKAGFDTCLFK
+706 SLKKAGFSTCLFK

-733 TRQPLSVKAAEQKAS
+733 TRLPLSVKAAEQKAS

-763 EQEILTQVGES
+763 EREILTQVGES
-774 IKEYRQMLDQGL
+774 IKEYRQMLEQGL
-786 KGNDEEQ
+786 KHNGEEL
-793 QRDSISRTA
+793 QRDSISRAA

-807 LLTMLKPGQCGWLQA
+807 LLSMLKPGQCSWLQA
-822 ITPEHIKDTP
+822 ITPEHIKDTS
-832 AEKITVLAMRL
+832 AENSTALAMRL
-843 DKELEEVSTKL
+843 EKELEEISKKL
-854 KEEGIENA
+854 REEGIENA

>member
-81 NQSVATSE
+81 NRSVATSE
-89 QMAKQ
+89 QKAKQ

-107 IDTLVKLMHMKR
+107 IDTLVELIHMKR
-119 ENTKRVAQLMAI
+119 ENTKRVAQLMAF

-154 HSKSYGQ
+154 HSKLYGQ
-161 HGQRE
+161 YGQRE

-285 KMVVRIAVIGLVA
+285 KMVVRIAIIGLVA

-436 STLTLNCGDL
+436 GTLTPNCGDL

-462 GNAVKYTDRGSVKVE
+462 GNAVKYTDRGGVKVK

-505 FDAFTRLHNGQGKE
+505 FDAFTRLPNGQGKE

-560 EKRQKKDVE
+560 EKKQKKDVE
-569 ENVASVEPNRS
+569 ENVASVETNRS
-580 STEAKEATTE
+580 STEAKE
-590 NNDATHGANNAT
+590 
-602 NGANDATNGTN
+602 
-613 DATTEINIL
+613 ATTEINIL

-668 MFTDIEMPEMSGKDM
+668 MFTDIEMPEMNGKDII
-683 LKHVKNSD
+683 KHVKNSD

-706 SLKKAGFDTCLFK
+706 SLKKAGFSTCLFK

-733 TRQPLSVKAAEQKAS
+733 TRLPLSVKAAEQKAS

-763 EQEILTQVGES
+763 EREILTQVGES
-774 IKEYRQMLDQGL
+774 IKEYRQMLEQGL
-786 KGNDEEQ
+786 KSNGEEL
-793 QRDSISRTA
+793 QRDSISRAA

-807 LLTMLKPGQCGWLQA
+807 LLTMLKPRQCGWLQA
-822 ITPEHIKDTP
+822 ITPEHIKDSS
-832 AEKITVLAMRL
+832 AENSTALAMRL
-843 DKELEEVSTKL
+843 EKELEEISKKL
-854 KEEGIENA
+854 RDEGIENA

>member
-81 NQSVATSE
+81 NRSVATSE
-89 QMAKQ
+89 QKAKQ
-94 LKPFIA
+94 LKQFIA

-107 IDTLVKLMHMKR
+107 IDTLVELIHMKR
-119 ENTKRVAQLMAI
+119 ENTKRVAQLMAF

-154 HSKSYGQ
+154 HSKLYGQ
-161 HGQRE
+161 HSQRE

-285 KMVVRIAVIGLVA
+285 KMVVRIAIIGLVA

-412 QQLAKNC
+412 QQLAKSC
-419 VDEFQPMAAE
+419 VEEFKPMAAE

-436 STLTLNCGDL
+436 GTLTTNCGDL

-462 GNAVKYTDRGSVKVE
+462 GNAVKYTDRGGVKVE

-505 FDAFTRLHNGQGKE
+505 FDAFTRLPNGQGKE

-560 EKRQKKDVE
+560 EKKQKKDVE
-569 ENVASVEPNRS
+569 ENVASVETNRS
-580 STEAKEATTE
+580 STEAKE
-590 NNDATHGANNAT
+590 
-602 NGANDATNGTN
+602 
-613 DATTEINIL
+613 ATTEINIL

-706 SLKKAGFDTCLFK
+706 SLKKAGFSTCLFK

-733 TRQPLSVKAAEQKAS
+733 TRLPLSVKAAEQKAS

-763 EQEILTQVGES
+763 EREILTQVGES
-774 IKEYRQMLDQGL
+774 IKEYRQMLEQGL
-786 KGNDEEQ
+786 KHNGEEL
-793 QRDSISRTA
+793 QRDSISRAA

-807 LLTMLKPGQCGWLQA
+807 LLSMLKPGQCSWLQA
-822 ITPEHIKDTP
+822 ITPEHIKDTS
-832 AEKITVLAMRL
+832 AENSTALAMRL
-843 DKELEEVSTKL
+843 EKELEEISKKL
-854 KEEGIENA
+854 REEGIENA

>member
-1 MSKFGTSKKIITG
+1 M
-14 YILLAVVIAIA
+14 LAVVIAIA

-81 NQSVATSE
+81 NRSVATSE

-107 IDTLVKLMHMKR
+107 IDTLVELIHMKR
-119 ENTKRVAQLMAI
+119 ENTKRVAQLMAF

-154 HSKSYGQ
+154 HSKLYGQ

-202 TKADSTAQRINI
+202 TRADSTAQRINI

-278 HATQSRH
+278 HAMQSRH
-285 KMVVRIAVIGLVA
+285 KMVVRIAIIGLVA

-320 QRIVEAKT
+320 QRIVEAKA
-328 ETERIMAQRERLLLT
+328 ETEHIMAQRERLLLT

-419 VDEFQPMAAE
+419 VEEFKPMAAE

-436 STLTLNCGDL
+436 GTLPPNCGDL

-462 GNAVKYTDRGSVKVE
+462 GNAVKYTDRGGVKVK

-505 FDAFTRLHNGQGKE
+505 FDAFTRLPNGQGKE

-560 EKRQKKDVE
+560 EKKQKKDVE
-569 ENVASVEPNRS
+569 ENVASVETNRS
-580 STEAKEATTE
+580 STEAKE
-590 NNDATHGANNAT
+590 
-602 NGANDATNGTN
+602 
-613 DATTEINIL
+613 ATTEINIL

-683 LKHVKNSD
+683 IKHVKNSD

-706 SLKKAGFDTCLFK
+706 SLKKAGFSTCLFK

-733 TRQPLSVKAAEQKAS
+733 TRLPLSVKAAEQKAS

-774 IKEYRQMLDQGL
+774 IKEYRQMLEQGL
-786 KGNDEEQ
+786 KSNGEEL
-793 QRDSISRTA
+793 QRDSISRAA

-822 ITPEHIKDTP
+822 ITPEHIKDSS
-832 AEKITVLAMRL
+832 AENSTALAMRL
-843 DKELEEVSTKL
+843 EKELEEISKKL
-854 KEEGIENA
+854 REEGIENA

>member
-81 NQSVATSE
+81 NRSVATSE

-94 LKPFIA
+94 LKQFIA

-107 IDTLVKLMHMKR
+107 IDTLVELIHMKR
-119 ENTKRVAQLMAI
+119 ENTKRVAQLMAF

-154 HSKSYGQ
+154 HSKLYGQ
-161 HGQRE
+161 YGQRE

-202 TKADSTAQRINI
+202 TKTDSTAQRINI

-285 KMVVRIAVIGLVA
+285 KMVVRIAIIGLVA

-412 QQLAKNC
+412 QQLAKSC
-419 VDEFQPMAAE
+419 VEEFKPMAAE

-436 STLTLNCGDL
+436 GTLTTNCGDL

-462 GNAVKYTDRGSVKVE
+462 GNAVKYTDRGGVKVE

-505 FDAFTRLHNGQGKE
+505 FDAFTRLPNGQGKE

-560 EKRQKKDVE
+560 EKKQKKDVE
-569 ENVASVEPNRS
+569 ENVASVETNRS
-580 STEAKEATTE
+580 STEAKE
-590 NNDATHGANNAT
+590 
-602 NGANDATNGTN
+602 
-613 DATTEINIL
+613 ATTEINIL

-706 SLKKAGFDTCLFK
+706 SLKKAGFSTCLFK

-733 TRQPLSVKAAEQKAS
+733 TRLPLSIKAAEQKAS

-763 EQEILTQVGES
+763 EREILTQVGES
-774 IKEYRQMLDQGL
+774 IKEYRQMLEQGL
-786 KGNDEEQ
+786 KSNGEEL
-793 QRDSISRTA
+793 QRDSISRAA

-822 ITPEHIKDTP
+822 ITPEHIKDSS
-832 AEKITVLAMRL
+832 AENSTALAMRL
-843 DKELEEVSTKL
+843 EKELEEISKKL
-854 KEEGIENA
+854 RDEGIENA

>member
-1 MSKFGTSKKIITG
+1 M
-14 YILLAVVIAIA
+14 LAVVIAIA

-81 NQSVATSE
+81 NRSVATSE
-89 QMAKQ
+89 QKAKQ

-107 IDTLVKLMHMKR
+107 IDTLVELIHMKR
-119 ENTKRVAQLMAI
+119 ENTKRVAQLMAF
-131 DNRDAFYRDKVQA
+131 DNRDAFYRNKVQA

-154 HSKSYGQ
+154 HSKLYGQ

-285 KMVVRIAVIGLVA
+285 KMVVRIAIIGLVA

-412 QQLAKNC
+412 QQLAKSC
-419 VDEFQPMAAE
+419 VEEFKPMAAE

-436 STLTLNCGDL
+436 GTLTPNCGDL

-462 GNAVKYTDRGSVKVE
+462 GNAVKYTDRGGVKVE

-505 FDAFTRLHNGQGKE
+505 FDAFTRLPNGQGKE

-560 EKRQKKDVE
+560 EKKQKKDVE
-569 ENVASVEPNRS
+569 ENVASVETNRS
-580 STEAKEATTE
+580 STEAKKAITE
-590 NNDATHGANNAT
+590 NNDAT
-602 NGANDATNGTN
+602 NGANDATNGNN

-683 LKHVKNSD
+683 IKHVKNSD

-706 SLKKAGFDTCLFK
+706 SLKKAGFSTCLFK

-733 TRQPLSVKAAEQKAS
+733 TRLPLSVKAAEQKAS

-763 EQEILTQVGES
+763 EREILTQVGES
-774 IKEYRQMLDQGL
+774 IKEYRQMLEQGL
-786 KGNDEEQ
+786 KHNDEEL
-793 QRDSISRTA
+793 QRDSISRAA

-822 ITPEHIKDTP
+822 ITPEHIKDSS
-832 AEKITVLAMRL
+832 AENSTALAMRL
-843 DKELEEVSTKL
+843 EKELEEISKKL
-854 KEEGIENA
+854 REEGIENA

>member
-1 MSKFGTSKKIITG
+1 M
-14 YILLAVVIAIA
+14 LAVVIAIA

-81 NQSVATSE
+81 NRSVATSE
-89 QMAKQ
+89 QKAKQ

-107 IDTLVKLMHMKR
+107 IDTLVELIHMKR
-119 ENTKRVAQLMAI
+119 ENTKRVAQLMAF
-131 DNRDAFYRDKVQA
+131 DNRDAFYRNKVQA

-154 HSKSYGQ
+154 HSKLYGQ

-202 TKADSTAQRINI
+202 TKTDSTAQRINI

-226 NEEQKQNSRQQENVA
+226 NEEQKRNSRQQENVA

-285 KMVVRIAVIGLVA
+285 KMVVRIAIIGLVA

-419 VDEFQPMAAE
+419 VEEFKPMAAE

-436 STLTLNCGDL
+436 GTLPPNCGDL

-462 GNAVKYTDRGSVKVE
+462 GNAVKYTDRGGVKVE

-492 TGRGMSQADCQRI
+492 TGRGMNQADCQRI
-505 FDAFTRLHNGQGKE
+505 FDAFTRLPNGQGKE

-560 EKRQKKDVE
+560 EKKQKKDVE
-569 ENVASVEPNRS
+569 ENVASVETNRS
-580 STEAKEATTE
+580 STEAKKAI
-590 NNDATHGANNAT
+590 
-602 NGANDATNGTN
+602 
-613 DATTEINIL
+613 TEINIL

-706 SLKKAGFDTCLFK
+706 SLKKASFSTCLFK

-733 TRQPLSVKAAEQKAS
+733 TRLPLSVKAAEQKAS

-763 EQEILTQVGES
+763 EREILTQVGES
-774 IKEYRQMLDQGL
+774 IKEYRQMLEQGL
-786 KGNDEEQ
+786 KSNGEEL
-793 QRDSISRTA
+793 QRDSISRAA

-822 ITPEHIKDTP
+822 ITPEHIKDSS
-832 AEKITVLAMRL
+832 AENSTALAMRL
-843 DKELEEVSTKL
+843 EKELEEISKKL
-854 KEEGIENA
+854 REEGIENA

>member
-1 MSKFGTSKKIITG
+1 M
-14 YILLAVVIAIA
+14 LAVVIAIA

-65 AERSVLLG
+65 AERSVVLG

-81 NQSVATSE
+81 NRSVATSE
-89 QMAKQ
+89 QKAKQ

-107 IDTLVKLMHMKR
+107 IDTLVELIHMKR
-119 ENTKRVAQLMAI
+119 ENTKRVAQLMAF

-154 HSKSYGQ
+154 HSKLYGQ

-202 TKADSTAQRINI
+202 TRADSTAQRINI

-278 HATQSRH
+278 HAMQSRH
-285 KMVVRIAVIGLVA
+285 KMVVRIAIIGLVA

-419 VDEFQPMAAE
+419 VEEFKPMAAE

-436 STLTLNCGDL
+436 GTLTPNCGDL

-462 GNAVKYTDRGSVKVE
+462 GNAVKYTDRGGVKVE

-505 FDAFTRLHNGQGKE
+505 FDAFTRLPNGQGKE

-560 EKRQKKDVE
+560 EKKQKKEVE
-569 ENVASVEPNRS
+569 ENVASVETDRS
-580 STEAKEATTE
+580 STEAKK
-590 NNDATHGANNAT
+590 
-602 NGANDATNGTN
+602 
-613 DATTEINIL
+613 ATTEINIL

-683 LKHVKNSD
+683 IKHVKNSD

-706 SLKKAGFDTCLFK
+706 SLKKAGFSTCLFK

-733 TRQPLSVKAAEQKAS
+733 TRLPLSVKAAEQKAS

-774 IKEYRQMLDQGL
+774 IKEYRQMLEQGL
-786 KGNDEEQ
+786 KHNGEEL
-793 QRDSISRTA
+793 QRDSISRAA

-807 LLTMLKPGQCGWLQA
+807 LLTMLRPGQCGWLQA
-822 ITPEHIKDTP
+822 ITPEHINDTS
-832 AEKITVLAMRL
+832 AENSTALAMRL
-843 DKELEEVSTKL
+843 EEELEVISKKL
-854 KEEGIENA
+854 REEGIENA

>member
-1 MSKFGTSKKIITG
+1 M
-14 YILLAVVIAIA
+14 LAVVIAIA

-81 NQSVATSE
+81 NRSVATSE
-89 QMAKQ
+89 QKAKQ

-107 IDTLVKLMHMKR
+107 IDTLVELIHMKR
-119 ENTKRVAQLMAI
+119 ENTKRVAQLMAF

-154 HSKSYGQ
+154 HSKLYGQ

-202 TKADSTAQRINI
+202 TRADSTAQRINI

-278 HATQSRH
+278 HAMQSRH
-285 KMVVRIAVIGLVA
+285 KMVVRIAIIGLVA

-320 QRIVEAKT
+320 QRIVEAKA
-328 ETERIMAQRERLLLT
+328 ETEHIMAQRERLLLT

-419 VDEFQPMAAE
+419 VEEFKPMAAE

-436 STLTLNCGDL
+436 GTLTPNCGDL

-462 GNAVKYTDRGSVKVE
+462 GNAVKYTDRGGVKVE

-492 TGRGMSQADCQRI
+492 TGRGMSQANCQRI
-505 FDAFTRLHNGQGKE
+505 FDAFTRLPNGQGKE

-560 EKRQKKDVE
+560 EKKQKKDVE
-569 ENVASVEPNRS
+569 ENVASVETNRS
-580 STEAKEATTE
+580 STEAKE
-590 NNDATHGANNAT
+590 
-602 NGANDATNGTN
+602 
-613 DATTEINIL
+613 ATTEINIL

-683 LKHVKNSD
+683 IKHVKNSD

-706 SLKKAGFDTCLFK
+706 SLKKAGFSTCLFK

-733 TRQPLSVKAAEQKAS
+733 TRLPLSVKAAEQKAS

-774 IKEYRQMLDQGL
+774 IKEYRQMLEQGL
-786 KGNDEEQ
+786 KSNGEEL
-793 QRDSISRTA
+793 QRDSISRAA

-807 LLTMLKPGQCGWLQA
+807 LLSMLKPGQCGWLQA
-822 ITPEHIKDTP
+822 ITPEHIKDTS
-832 AEKITVLAMRL
+832 AENSTALAMRL
-843 DKELEEVSTKL
+843 EKELEEISKKL
-854 KEEGIENA
+854 REEGIENA

>member
-1 MSKFGTSKKIITG
+1 M
-14 YILLAVVIAIA
+14 LAVVIAIA

-81 NQSVATSE
+81 NRSVATSE
-89 QMAKQ
+89 QKAKQ

-107 IDTLVKLMHMKR
+107 IDTLVELIHMKR
-119 ENTKRVAQLMAI
+119 ENTKRVAQLMAF

-154 HSKSYGQ
+154 HSKLYGQ

-226 NEEQKQNSRQQENVA
+226 NEEQRQNSRQQENVA

-278 HATQSRH
+278 HAMQSRH
-285 KMVVRIAVIGLVA
+285 KMVVRIAIIGLVA

-320 QRIVEAKT
+320 QRIVEAKA

-412 QQLAKNC
+412 QQLAKSC
-419 VDEFQPMAAE
+419 VEEFKPMAAE

-436 STLTLNCGDL
+436 GTLTPNCGDL

-462 GNAVKYTDRGSVKVE
+462 GNAVKYTDRGGVKVE

-505 FDAFTRLHNGQGKE
+505 FDAFTRLPNGQGKE

-560 EKRQKKDVE
+560 EKKQKKDVE
-569 ENVASVEPNRS
+569 ENVASVETNRS
-580 STEAKEATTE
+580 STEAKKTTTE
-590 NNDATHGANNAT
+590 KNDAT
-602 NGANDATNGTN
+602 NGANDATNGNN

-706 SLKKAGFDTCLFK
+706 SLKKAGFSTCLFK

-733 TRQPLSVKAAEQKAS
+733 TRLPLSVKAAEQKAS

-763 EQEILTQVGES
+763 EREILTQVGES
-774 IKEYRQMLDQGL
+774 IKEYRQMLEQGL
-786 KGNDEEQ
+786 KSNGEEL
-793 QRDSISRTA
+793 QRDSISRAA

-807 LLTMLKPGQCGWLQA
+807 LLTMLKPRQCGWLQA
-822 ITPEHIKDTP
+822 ITPEHIKDSS
-832 AEKITVLAMRL
+832 AENSTALAMRL
-843 DKELEEVSTKL
+843 EKELEEISKKL
-854 KEEGIENA
+854 REEGIENA

>member
-1 MSKFGTSKKIITG
+1 M
-14 YILLAVVIAIA
+14 LAVVIAIA

-81 NQSVATSE
+81 NRSVATSE

-94 LKPFIA
+94 LKQFIA

-107 IDTLVKLMHMKR
+107 IDTLVELIHMKR
-119 ENTKRVAQLMAI
+119 ENTKRVAQLMAF

-154 HSKSYGQ
+154 HSKLYGQ

-187 RQHADTVGVTNILHD
+187 RQHTDTVGVTNILHD

-285 KMVVRIAVIGLVA
+285 KMVVRIAIIGLVA

-412 QQLAKNC
+412 QQLAKSC
-419 VDEFQPMAAE
+419 VEEFKPMAAE

-436 STLTLNCGDL
+436 GTLTPNCGDL

-462 GNAVKYTDRGSVKVE
+462 GNAVKYTDRGGVKVE

-505 FDAFTRLHNGQGKE
+505 FDAFTRLPNGQGKE

-560 EKRQKKDVE
+560 EKKQKKDVE
-569 ENVASVEPNRS
+569 ENVASVETNRS
-580 STEAKEATTE
+580 STEAKE
-590 NNDATHGANNAT
+590 
-602 NGANDATNGTN
+602 
-613 DATTEINIL
+613 ATTEINIL

-632 LFKEMAQKIGG
+632 LFKEMAHKIGG

-706 SLKKAGFDTCLFK
+706 SLKKAGFSTCLFK

-733 TRQPLSVKAAEQKAS
+733 TRLPLSVKAAEQKAS

-763 EQEILTQVGES
+763 EREILTQVGES
-774 IKEYRQMLDQGL
+774 IKEYRQMLEQDL
-786 KGNDEEQ
+786 KSNDEEQ
-793 QRDSISRTA
+793 QRDSISRAA

-807 LLTMLKPGQCGWLQA
+807 LLSMLKPGQCSWLQA
-822 ITPEHIKDTP
+822 ITPEHIKDTS
-832 AEKITVLAMRL
+832 AENSTALAMRL
-843 DKELEEVSTKL
+843 EKELEEISKKL
-854 KEEGIENA
+854 REEGIENA

>member
-81 NQSVATSE
+81 NRSVATSE

-107 IDTLVKLMHMKR
+107 IDTLVELIHMKR
-119 ENTKRVAQLMAI
+119 ENTKRVAQLMAF

-154 HSKSYGQ
+154 HSKLYGQ

-202 TKADSTAQRINI
+202 TKTDSTAQRINI

-226 NEEQKQNSRQQENVA
+226 NEEQKRNSRQQENVA

-285 KMVVRIAVIGLVA
+285 KMVVRIAIIGLVA

-412 QQLAKNC
+412 QQLAKDC
-419 VDEFQPMAAE
+419 VEEFKPMAAE

-436 STLTLNCGDL
+436 GTLTPNCGDL

-462 GNAVKYTDRGSVKVE
+462 GNAVKYTDRGGVKVE

-505 FDAFTRLHNGQGKE
+505 FDAFTRLPNGQGKE

-542 SEEGK
+542 SKKGK

-560 EKRQKKDVE
+560 EKKQKKDVE
-569 ENVASVEPNRS
+569 ENVASVETDRS
-580 STEAKEATTE
+580 STEAKKATTE
-590 NNDATHGANNAT
+590 NNCAT
-602 NGANDATNGTN
+602 NGANDATNGNN

-706 SLKKAGFDTCLFK
+706 SLKKAGFSTCLFK

-733 TRQPLSVKAAEQKAS
+733 TRLPLSVKTAEQKAS

-763 EQEILTQVGES
+763 EREILTQVGES
-774 IKEYRQMLDQGL
+774 IKEYRQMLEQGL
-786 KGNDEEQ
+786 KSNGEEL
-793 QRDSISRTA
+793 QRDSISRAA

-822 ITPEHIKDTP
+822 ITPEHIKDTS
-832 AEKITVLAMRL
+832 AENSTALAMRL
-843 DKELEEVSTKL
+843 EKELEEISKKL
-854 KEEGIENA
+854 REEGIENA

>member
-81 NQSVATSE
+81 NRSVATSE

-107 IDTLVKLMHMKR
+107 IDTLVELIHMKR
-119 ENTKRVAQLMAI
+119 ENTKRVAQLMAF
-131 DNRDAFYRDKVQA
+131 DNRDAFYRNKVQA

-154 HSKSYGQ
+154 HSKLYGQ

-278 HATQSRH
+278 HAMQSRH
-285 KMVVRIAVIGLVA
+285 KMVVRIAIIGLVA

-320 QRIVEAKT
+320 QRIVEAKA

-412 QQLAKNC
+412 QQLAKSC
-419 VDEFQPMAAE
+419 VEEFKPMAAE

-436 STLTLNCGDL
+436 GTLTPNCGDL

-462 GNAVKYTDRGSVKVE
+462 GNAVKYTDRGGVKVE

-505 FDAFTRLHNGQGKE
+505 FDAFTRLPNGQGKE

-560 EKRQKKDVE
+560 EKKQKKDVE
-569 ENVASVEPNRS
+569 ENVASVETNRS
-580 STEAKEATTE
+580 STEAKE
-590 NNDATHGANNAT
+590 
-602 NGANDATNGTN
+602 
-613 DATTEINIL
+613 ATTEINIL

-643 AKLNISTTTSASEA
+643 AKLNINTTTSASEA

-706 SLKKAGFDTCLFK
+706 SLKKAGFSTCLFK

-733 TRQPLSVKAAEQKAS
+733 TRLPLSVKAAEQKAS

-763 EQEILTQVGES
+763 EREILTQVGES
-774 IKEYRQMLDQGL
+774 IKEYRQMLEQGL
-786 KGNDEEQ
+786 KHNGEELQ
-793 QRDSISRTA
+793 HDSISRAA

-807 LLTMLKPGQCGWLQA
+807 LLTMLRPGQCGWLQT
-822 ITPEHIKDTP
+822 ITPEHIKDSS
-832 AEKITVLAMRL
+832 AENSTALAMRL
-843 DKELEEVSTKL
+843 EKELEEISKKL
-854 KEEGIENA
+854 REEGIENA

>member
-81 NQSVATSE
+81 NRSVATSE

-107 IDTLVKLMHMKR
+107 IDTLVELIHMKR
-119 ENTKRVAQLMAI
+119 ENTKRVAQLMAF

-154 HSKSYGQ
+154 HSKLYGQ

-202 TKADSTAQRINI
+202 TKTDSTAQRINI

-285 KMVVRIAVIGLVA
+285 KMVVRIAIIGLVA

-412 QQLAKNC
+412 QQLAKSC
-419 VDEFQPMAAE
+419 VEEFKPMAAE

-436 STLTLNCGDL
+436 GTLTPNCGDL

-462 GNAVKYTDRGSVKVE
+462 GNAVKYTDRGGVKVE

-505 FDAFTRLHNGQGKE
+505 FDAFTRLPNGQGKE

-560 EKRQKKDVE
+560 EKKQKKDVE
-569 ENVASVEPNRS
+569 ENVASVETNRS

-590 NNDATHGANNAT
+590 NNCAT
-602 NGANDATNGTN
+602 NGANDATNGNN
-613 DATTEINIL
+613 DATTEIKIL

-691 MSTVAMTAHDPSIMT
+691 ISTVAMTAHDPSIMT
-706 SLKKAGFDTCLFK
+706 SLKKAGFSTCLFK

-733 TRQPLSVKAAEQKAS
+733 TRLPLSVKAAEQKAS

-763 EQEILTQVGES
+763 EREILTQVGES
-774 IKEYRQMLDQGL
+774 IKEYRQMLEQGL
-786 KGNDEEQ
+786 KRNGEEL
-793 QRDSISRTA
+793 QRDSISCAA

-822 ITPEHIKDTP
+822 ITPEHIKDTS
-832 AEKITVLAMRL
+832 AENSTALAMRL
-843 DKELEEVSTKL
+843 EKELEEISKKL
-854 KEEGIENA
+854 REEGIENA

>member
-1 MSKFGTSKKIITG
+1 M
-14 YILLAVVIAIA
+14 LAVVIAIA

-81 NQSVATSE
+81 NRSVATSE

-107 IDTLVKLMHMKR
+107 IDTLVELIHMKR
-119 ENTKRVAQLMAI
+119 ENTKRVAQLMAF
-131 DNRDAFYRDKVQA
+131 DNRDAFYRNKVQA

-154 HSKSYGQ
+154 HSKLYGQ

-187 RQHADTVGVTNILHD
+187 RQHTDTVGVTNILHD

-265 QREEKNALQKALG
+265 QHEEKNALQKALG
-278 HATQSRH
+278 HAMQSRH
-285 KMVVRIAVIGLVA
+285 KMVVRIAIIGLVA

-305 VAYILRDIKRERRDR
+305 VAYILRDIKRERRDQ
-320 QRIVEAKT
+320 QRIVETKA

-412 QQLAKNC
+412 QQLAKSC
-419 VDEFQPMAAE
+419 VEEFKPMAAE

-436 STLTLNCGDL
+436 GTLTPNCGDL

-462 GNAVKYTDRGSVKVE
+462 GNAVKYTDRGGVKVE

-505 FDAFTRLHNGQGKE
+505 FDAFTRLPNGQGKE

-560 EKRQKKDVE
+560 EKKQKKDVE
-569 ENVASVEPNRS
+569 ENVASVETDRS
-580 STEAKEATTE
+580 STEAKKATTE
-590 NNDATHGANNAT
+590 NNCAT
-602 NGANDATNGTN
+602 NGANDATNGNN

-706 SLKKAGFDTCLFK
+706 SLKKAGFSTCLFK

-733 TRQPLSVKAAEQKAS
+733 TRLPLSVKTAEQKAS

-763 EQEILTQVGES
+763 EREILTQVGES
-774 IKEYRQMLDQGL
+774 IKEYRQMLEQGL
-786 KGNDEEQ
+786 KSNGEEL
-793 QRDSISRTA
+793 QRDSISRAA

-822 ITPEHIKDTP
+822 ITPEHIKDTS
-832 AEKITVLAMRL
+832 AENSTALAMRL
-843 DKELEEVSTKL
+843 EKELEEISKKL
-854 KEEGIENA
+854 REEGIENA